1 MTDERL
7 RECAVNALLAALA
20 SVPRG
25 TIPATA
31 WWERGR
37 SALETAADRAAD
49 WPQFCATLAAKLGIR
64 VFTER
69 SADSLLRTGREI
81 AVDDSFTRFREIC
94 GPAEAVYVVAEAQI
108 ENKARRG
115 PRHG

>member
-49 WPQFCATLAAKLGIR
+49 WPTFCSTLAAKLGIR
-64 VFTER
+64 TFTER
-69 SADSLLRTGREI
+69 SADSLLRIGREI
-81 AVDDSFTRFREIC
+81 AGDDAFDRLREIC
-94 GPAEAVYVVAEAQI
+94 GPSEAVYIVAEAQI
-108 ENKARRG
+108 ENKTRKG
-115 PRHG
+115 SRHA